1 MPKQLD
7 FETISH
13 LLPPKPLAEADTEL
27 LRSWLADDPKIEGHV
42 PQQLCQLDP
51 RDGNMVIY
59 NASRALRHHDLEEVA
74 LTEHDEHEGC
84 PICEGIE
91 TRFVDYTP
99 LSQGFTF
106 ISQNLYPILFPCER
120 MNESLLDKPLYPDP
134 ERNGRATY
142 GMHLLQWTSS
152 IHELDWHN
160 MPLAD
165 LEITVQRLAE
175 LEQRLLTTS
184 EGYMPPSDALADKFG
199 HLSVIK
205 NFGAPAG
212 ASLSHGHQQIS
223 FCNIMPQ
230 RSFHDWS
237 FQRRH
242 QRSFSNFLL
251 SENPANL
258 TIADLGEAVLL
269 IPYFMRR
276 PLHMMLHLKTT
287 GTGYLHEL
295 SAAQLS
301 AMTRGVQLGVK
312 LLRAAMPALNCEPAF
327 NYAWHIG
334 PGNDLYVEFFPITQ
348 AMGGFERMGMW
359 ICQQHPEDSA
369 QLLTK
374 VMQREGLGL

>member
-1 MPKQLD
+1 MRKQLD
-7 FETISH
+7 IESIRA
-13 LLPPKPLAEADTEL
+13 LMPDRPLAESDSET
-27 LRSWLADDPKIEGHV
+27 LRAWLADDPQIASHV

-59 NASRALRHHDLEEVA
+59 NASRAFRHHDIEEVR
-74 LTEHDEHEGC
+74 TVPEDDGDDC
-84 PICEGIE
+84 PICDGVE
-91 TRFVDYTP
+91 TRVVDHAP
-99 LSQGFTF
+99 LSEGFTF
-106 ISQNLYPILFPCER
+106 ISQNLYPILYPCQHLSE
-120 MNESLLDKPLYPDP
+120 ELLDRPLYPDP
-134 ERNGRATY
+134 ERNGRSTY

-160 MPLAD
+160 MPLSD
-165 LEITVQRLAE
+165 LEITVQRLAL
-175 LEQRLLTTS
+175 LEDKLLHTS
-184 EGYMPPSDALADKFG
+184 EGYMPPCDMQENKFG
-199 HLSVIK
+199 HVSVIK

-242 QRSFSNFLL
+242 NRTFTNFLL
-251 SENPANL
+251 SENPGVL
-258 TIADLGEAVLL
+258 TVADLGEAQLMV
-269 IPYFMRR
+269 PYFMRR
-276 PLHMMLHLKTT
+276 PLHMMLHLKRG

-295 SAAQLS
+295 DQGQLR
-301 AMTRGVQLGVK
+301 AMTAGIQLGVK
-312 LLRAAMPALNCEPAF
+312 LLRGAMPALNCVPAF

-359 ICQQHPEDSA
+359 ICQQRPEDSA
-369 QLLTK
+369 ALLK
-374 VMQREGLGL
+374 SLIHRVS